1 MKPHNLP
8 AILLTAGIVLACYC
22 MPLRAEDSFA
32 PNAAPAASSVTE
44 RRIQSAIQVE
54 LEKITLR
61 DKALEKQEMELK
73 TLKAE
78 VDKNLSELN
87 KVRAEVSRLLQ
98 RKSEQE
104 AVKVTTLSKIYEKM
118 EPANA
123 AAIIANLE
131 LELSVEILQN
141 MKVKAAGR
149 VLDNLDAKTAAKL
162 SSSFPALARD

>member
-1 MKPHNLP
+1 MNKRNL
-8 AILLTAGIVLACYC
+8 ATILLTAGIVIACC
-22 MPLRAEDSFA
+22 ATTLRAEDSFA
-32 PNAAPAASSVTE
+32 SGTAMTESSVTE
-44 RRIQSAIQVE
+44 RRIEAAIQTE
-54 LEKITLR
+54 LQKIRIR

-73 TLKAE
+73 TLQSE
-78 VDKNLSELN
+78 VDKKLTELN
-87 KVRAEVSRLLQ
+87 KVRNEVSRLLE
-98 RKSEQE
+98 RKTEQE
-104 AVKVTTLSKIYEKM
+104 SVKVKTLSKIYEKM

-123 AAIIANLE
+123 AAIIADLD